1 VTKITD
7 YRPASFRSGLSR

>member
-7 YRPASFRSGLSR
+7 YRPASFRSDLSR

>member
-7 YRPASFRSGLSR
+7 YRPASFRSGFSR